1 MFFATP
7 AFAALVLL
15 PQAVR
20 GKSPLGCLLGRS
32 RPLAGGG
39 MSLPLIN
46 KIIKNDTQLNI
57 NISALSRDTA
67 GFKLLVNM
75 QLHRFTRTT
84 QGNRNLHLRGKKA
97 QIFPS
102 ENKRLKI

>member
-7 AFAALVLL
+7 VLAALVLL

-39 MSLPLIN
+39 MSQKYIHALFNLNDYYFRARTLI
-46 KIIKNDTQLNI
+46 
-57 NISALSRDTA
+57 
-67 GFKLLVNM
+67 
-75 QLHRFTRTT
+75 
-84 QGNRNLHLRGKKA
+84 
-97 QIFPS
+97 
-102 ENKRLKI
+102 